1 MHLDHDHGRPG
12 CASSPARQRRY
23 GAAVTGDPEEGEGPG
38 SGPPGTR
45 EAGVA
50 PPFTA
55 PAWIDTDPDELVPP
69 GVVGD
74 PDTGGDLNGEDLIA
88 SCVELAMKNLQHRRV
103 RVEPGQE
110 EVPVYCFGSGNSTLY
125 ALEDGGDRL
134 MMGRGVGEDGEGC
147 IYCLVGAGS
156 LALLAMLET
165 GELSPAEA
173 FDDAGELTLCSVY
186 QDGQVDNVVMVQ
198 HYRVIQDVP
207 VEYRPG
213 QPFLQF
219 TDE

>member
-1 MHLDHDHGRPG
+1 M
-12 CASSPARQRRY
+12 
-23 GAAVTGDPEEGEGPG
+23 
-38 SGPPGTR
+38 
-45 EAGVA
+45 A

-55 PAWIDTDPDELVPP
+55 PAWIDTDPGELLPP
-69 GVVGD
+69 EVVDD
-74 PDTGGDLNGEDLIA
+74 PDTGDDLNGDELIA

-110 EVPVYCFGSGNSTLY
+110 ETPVYFFGSGNSALY
-125 ALEDGGDRL
+125 AIEDGGGRL
-134 MMGRGVGEDGEGC
+134 MMGRGVGRDGEGC

-156 LALLAMLET
+156 VALLAVLET

-173 FDDAGELTLCSVY
+173 FDDAGDLTLCSVY
-186 QDGQVDNVVMVQ
+186 QAGQVDNVVMVQ
-198 HYRVIQDVP
+198 HYRSVQDVP
-207 VEYRPG
+207 LEYRPG